1 MFKVSSLP
9 VAVALVCAGLAFGAG
24 AAFAQP
30 VHHRSSA
37 SVHHPRGYFV
47 PPVIHGRNFMDSGS
61 IVPEGS
67 LNQYYTV
74 NTYFARS
81 PTQTYRPDSFGDDL
95 RPNSFT
101 VPGTPQP
108 LFEF

>member
-9 VAVALVCAGLAFGAG
+9 VAAAIVCAGLALVVG
-24 AAFAQP
+24 AASAQP
-30 VHHRSSA
+30 MHHRSA
-37 SVHHPRGYFV
+37 QTIRHPRGYFV

-74 NTYFARS
+74 NTYFAR
-81 PTQTYRPDSFGDDL
+81 PQTQTYRPDSFGDDL

-101 VPGTPQP
+101 TPGRPEP